1 MTTAR
6 RYAIP
11 IEENLW
17 EVSNT
22 FSTVF
27 RWEYE
32 DGRQSLMQLYEK
44 GKKLQWNTNVRI
56 D

>member
-17 EVSNT
+17 AVSNT

-32 DGRQSLMQLYEK
+32 DGRLSLMQLYEK